1 VILENSFVK
10 NKPRIG
16 TMLRAKRKE
25 YALTLDDLAQRTG
38 LSRGFLSQVENNKA
52 SPSLSSLVTI
62 AHALDSEV
70 TDFLFVPRPD
80 SIASYAAHRQQ
91 YKVPDNEVTY
101 ERTTGT
107 FDSRVLNGL
116 IITIPPGYV
125 CELQTHEGEEM
136 YLVLEGSIFCEVD
149 GKRYD
154 LNVGDTIHFGSD
166 SRHRYG
172 NPTKAP
178 SRVMWVGTLEL
189 FGEPQD
195 NGYEQ

>member
-1 VILENSFVK
+1 MEGSQLN

-25 YALTLDDLAQRTG
+25 HALTLDELAQRTG

-52 SPSLSSLVTI
+52 SPSLSSLVTL

-70 TDFLFVPRPD
+70 TDFLFVPTPD
-80 SIASYAAHRQQ
+80 SIASYAAHRAQ
-91 YKVPDNEVTY
+91 YTVPNNEVTY
-101 ERTTGT
+101 ERTTGS
-107 FDSRVLNGL
+107 FDNRVLNGL
-116 IITIPPGYV
+116 IITIPPEYV
-125 CELQTHEGEEM
+125 CELQKHDGEEM

-166 SRHRYG
+166 SAHRYG
-172 NPTKAP
+172 NSTKSPAK
-178 SRVMWVGTLEL
+178 VMWVGTLEL
-189 FGEPQD
+189 FGEPKAHD
-195 NGYEQ
+195 HE